1 MVTAAPRRR
10 VSHTESTP
18 TLLLFG
24 GALCVMVAGAV
35 AVLVAINS
43 TPIADDFGW
52 IPWIGTSSPFSFL
65 HIYWIGLTDRYANAV
80 LLLLTVKA
88 FGVHA
93 VQLTPLLLL
102 ALLCAF
108 ATIAARNAGAG
119 RRGRLGAPLI
129 GCLAITAMIVSAP
142 SLFDTIGWFNA
153 VAIYLAGLT
162 ATVGVGAWAAHLA
175 ARVSAPGRRHLLIS
189 VALGGVAAGFTEVL
203 GAVLVLGAL
212 LAAVNVA
219 CVQSSG
225 ERRRR
230 LIASFG
236 AIAAGAAVGVAII
249 FVGPGT
255 GLRAHAQQAS
265 MSLARLGT
273 ALSNN
278 AWFFHSFLNWR
289 ALPAVAVGLAFCAL
303 RGPLSTGSGVRWLIA
318 WAAFL
323 LFAPLAVVA
332 VMTGYAGS
340 VIAPYRTAFIATA
353 SMAAGVGVLTYL
365 AAGVAVAAR
374 PGLRGLLVP
383 VALLTMAVGV
393 GGFANSAS
401 PLIRAERLRA
411 TLMASRAA
419 SIRRQLQLHGTV
431 ISIVPAQL
439 IDPTTQAYDLFYARK
454 PPYPFLVPAIREY
467 YRVPA
472 RDTVDIIKLQPHGY
486 CLANVSVPWFGVR
499 SCELLERSRLLPADG
514 NPSRGQES
522 TIAFRRAD

>member
-1 MVTAAPRRR
+1 MVTAAWWRR

-18 TLLLFG
+18 ILLLFG
-24 GALCVMVAGAV
+24 GALCVMVAAAV

-43 TPIADDFGW
+43 RPIADDFGLM
-52 IPWIGTSSPFSFL
+52 PWIGNSSPLSFL
-65 HIYWIGLTDRYANAV
+65 HSYWIGLTDRYANAV
-80 LLLLTVKA
+80 LLLLSVKA

-129 GCLAITAMIVSAP
+129 GCLAVIAMIVSAP

-153 VAIYLAGLT
+153 VAIYLAGMT
-162 ATVGVGAWAAHLA
+162 ATVAVGAWMAHLT
-175 ARVSAPGRRHLLIS
+175 ARASTPGRGHLLLS
-189 VALGGVAAGFTEVL
+189 FALGGVAAGFTEVL
-203 GAVLVLGAL
+203 GAVLVLAAL

-219 CVQSSG
+219 VVENSA

-236 AIAAGAAVGVAII
+236 AIATSAAVGVAII

-255 GLRAHAQQAS
+255 RLRAHAQQAS
-265 MSLARLGT
+265 MSLVRLGT
-273 ALSNN
+273 AIANN
-278 AWFFHSFLNWR
+278 AWFLHSFLDWR

-303 RGPLSTGSGVRWLIA
+303 RGPLSTGNGVRWLIA

-323 LFAPLAVVA
+323 LFAPLVVVG

-340 VIAPYRTAFIATA
+340 TIAPYRTAFIATA
-353 SMAAGVGVLTYL
+353 SIAAGVGVLTYL

-374 PGLRGLLVP
+374 PSLRGLLVP
-383 VALLTMAVGV
+383 VALLTMAIGV

-419 SIRRQLQLHGTV
+419 SIHRQLHLHRTV
-431 ISIVPAQL
+431 ISIVPAPL

-467 YRVPA
+467 YLIPA
-472 RDTVDIIKLQPHGY
+472 RDAVDIVKLQPRDY
-486 CLANVSVPWFGVR
+486 CLANVSVSWFGVR
-499 SCELLERSRLLPADG
+499 SCELLERSR
-514 NPSRGQES
+514 
-522 TIAFRRAD
+522 